1 MLKKLK
7 DGKFLYKFKIYGIS
21 VLKGLLVYI
30 TGLSLLAII
39 MDKLKTDSD
48 FIYYIAYIFMMFGS
62 FTCAV
67 SAYKKTRGRG
77 FLTGI
82 ISSVPYSVVVFLI
95 TAILLKFNL
104 NINILLVFLLSGMG
118 GFLGGITAAN
128 TKI

>member
-7 DGKFLYKFKIYGIS
+7 EGKFLYKFKIYGIS
-21 VLKGLLVYI
+21 VLKGSLVYI
-30 TGLSLLAII
+30 IGLSLLAII

-48 FIYYIAYIFMMFGS
+48 FIYYIAYIFVMLGGFV
-62 FTCAV
+62 CAV
-67 SAYKKTRGRG
+67 SAYKKIKGRG

-82 ISSVPYSVVVFLI
+82 ISSVPYSVVIFVI

-104 NINILLVFLLSGMG
+104 NINILFVFLLSAMG

-128 TKI
+128 TNI